1 MYNVT
6 IGRFSDDPQA
16 QGVIQ
21 PEDKSWQLVIDKDG
35 YPHLYIEVNIEDA
48 PEGKKGLLCIEDMLP
63 KDCTIRDLMQGSFG
77 GQLPPEEERAAFDEW
92 MASKEQTQIP
102 CPR

>member
-1 MYNVT
+1 
-6 IGRFSDDPQA
+6 
-16 QGVIQ
+16 
-21 PEDKSWQLVIDKDG
+21 
-35 YPHLYIEVNIEDA
+35 
-48 PEGKKGLLCIEDMLP
+48 MLP